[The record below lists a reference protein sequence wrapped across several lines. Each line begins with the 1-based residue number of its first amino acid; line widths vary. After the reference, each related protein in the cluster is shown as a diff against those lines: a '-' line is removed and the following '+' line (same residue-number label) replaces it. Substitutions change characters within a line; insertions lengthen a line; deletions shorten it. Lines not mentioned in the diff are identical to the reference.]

1 MSAVNLT
8 GIRYFIS
15 IAEEGGISAAARK
28 LYISQQ
34 ALSEHLKKLEAEAGA
49 ALVRRSPFGL
59 TDAGERFYEGCKKLL
74 NVYGEMM
81 DDIGRIAEKRRD
93 KITLGVPTFGAPPYL
108 LDFLGRFQI
117 SHPEYEIAIVKRQ
130 HDDVARSM
138 GGVDLY
144 LSYLPLSDELENHIL
159 LENDPYHVTFQSSL
173 AERIYGSEWKQIEEA
188 LNRTGDLS
196 LLRDMPFIILRDRYD
211 RMAPDLRRIFA
222 EHDFDPIVS
231 FNSEN
236 SELNNKTCL
245 NGLGCLLAP
254 KSTVDRR
261 FYGNRS
267 LDTRELLSYPIRVT
281 SFAPKLAVSCEKG
294 KRLPGTARCFIRELT
309 EFIQAGE

>member
-1 MSAVNLT
+1 MNAVNFT

-15 IAEEGGISAAARK
+15 IAEEGGVSAAARK

-34 ALSEHLKKLEAEAGA
+34 ALSEQLKKLEAEAGT

-74 NVYGEMM
+74 SVYGEMM
-81 DDIGRIAEKRRD
+81 DDVGRIAEKRRD

-117 SHPEYEIAIVKRQ
+117 AHPEYEVAIVKRQ

-144 LSYLPLSDELENHIL
+144 LSYLPLSDELENYIL
-159 LENDPYHVTFQSSL
+159 LEDDPYQATFQRSL
-173 AERIYGSEWKQIEEA
+173 AERIYGERWKQVEGV
-188 LNRTGDLS
+188 LVRTGDLA

-222 EHDFDPIVS
+222 EYSFDPVVS

-281 SFAPKLAVSCEKG
+281 GFAPKLAVSYEKG
-294 KRLPGTARCFIRELT
+294 RRLQSTARCFIRELT
-309 EFIQAGE
+309 EFIQTGE